1 MQIALLTQRESTDKH
16 GAAIDILE
24 TSYTKFVHEIGFF
37 PLSISNDCTA
47 LETLFEEA
55 NIGLIVLTGGGSLR
69 NAYYDRSYSYAEQPS
84 RDILEENLV
93 QLAIKHNIPILAICR
108 GMQFINGFLGGKTSK
123 LDCLKV
129 PRPIGADHKVKNM
142 LTGATLRVNNY
153 HNDGIL
159 IENLTPRAE
168 ILYADEENRIVEA
181 FTIKE
186 AKIIA
191 LQWHPERNFED
202 ITSKVQTKKLILNFL
217 EEIK

>member
-1 MQIALLTQRESTDKH
+1 MV
-16 GAAIDILE
+16 
-24 TSYTKFVHEIGFF
+24 KFH
-37 PLSISNDCTA
+37 
-47 LETLFEEA
+47 
-55 NIGLIVLTGGGSLR
+55 
-69 NAYYDRSYSYAEQPS
+69 
-84 RDILEENLV
+84 
-93 QLAIKHNIPILAICR
+93 
-108 GMQFINGFLGGKTSK
+108 SK

-129 PRPIGADHKVKNM
+129 SRPIGADHKVKNM